1 MVTEIHKALTE
12 ECEDVLEEDSSLRV
26 SENHPLIGEY
36 VVEVTDP
43 ISQIKALEMSI
54 KLNAMVFRRC
64 GVIDRFTIIHDGDGD
79 EEWIVVRKLLEDDCE
94 EFINEHLIDV

>member
-1 MVTEIHKALTE
+1 
-12 ECEDVLEEDSSLRV
+12 
-26 SENHPLIGEY
+26 
-36 VVEVTDP
+36 
-43 ISQIKALEMSI
+43 MSI